1 MLKQNDKLDIQIGQ
15 TLLLEGGEYE
25 ENHIK
30 KKLYH
35 NWKVKEIYTHI
46 VLCERKVKLGTIKE
60 SFTWQQLCEKLIRIG

>member
-35 NWKVKEIYTHI
+35 NWTVKAIYKHI
-46 VLCERKVKLGTIKE
+46 ILCERKVTLGTLHE
-60 SFTWQQLCEKLIRIG
+60 SFTMQDLKEHLVIAE